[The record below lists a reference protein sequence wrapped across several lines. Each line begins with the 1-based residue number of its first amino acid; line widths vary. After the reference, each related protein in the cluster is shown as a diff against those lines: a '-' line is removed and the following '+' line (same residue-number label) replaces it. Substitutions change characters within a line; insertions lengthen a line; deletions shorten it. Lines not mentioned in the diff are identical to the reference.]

1 MGLFTA
7 ILPSGW
13 WFPPSVEVSRER
25 KSQNRL
31 HSDQGEVLPRER
43 GSSGE
48 EPRAIHQSSKE
59 EMRSPPHQRV
69 MDLWNLLD

>member
-1 MGLFTA
+1 MGLS
-7 ILPSGW
+7 LPYSLVDGGSPQVW
-13 WFPPSVEVSRER
+13 RFLGKEKAKTGCR
-25 KSQNRL
+25 
-31 HSDQGEVLPRER
+31 DQSELLPRER

-59 EMRSPPHQRV
+59 EMRSPPHHRV